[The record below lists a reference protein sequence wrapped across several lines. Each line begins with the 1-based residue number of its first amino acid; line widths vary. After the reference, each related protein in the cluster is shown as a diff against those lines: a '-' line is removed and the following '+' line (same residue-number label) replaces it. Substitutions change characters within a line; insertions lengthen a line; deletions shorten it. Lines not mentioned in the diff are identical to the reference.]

1 MQGITFPSTV
11 EPTVGPG
18 SPAAAEGPS
27 SISGLDLRPLAAWR
41 LDTAF
46 SPWLWQE
53 GLLGKGDTQAWGT
66 EAQAGTS
73 GQHHRM
79 KHGRAR
85 SPDCQA
91 GAVILNSQG

>member
-1 MQGITFPSTV
+1 MQGIDFPSTV

-18 SPAAAEGPS
+18 SSPAAEGPRS
-27 SISGLDLRPLAAWR
+27 VSGLDPRPLAAWR
-41 LDTAF
+41 LDAAS

-66 EAQAGTS
+66 AAQGGAS
-73 GQHHRM
+73 GQHHRT

-85 SPDCQA
+85 LGLPS
-91 GAVILNSQG
+91 